1 MKLKAFRI
9 KNYRSI
15 VDSGWNTLAYD
26 NITALIGQNESG
38 KTSVLEALKSFY
50 EGVISDDVLRSDLSL
65 PTVEC
70 KFSLEN
76 EKLNEILDFSLLPQE
91 LVKIIEKK
99 EEVILSRD
107 WEEDKSSRLRIGE
120 EDILKYYCDKEQDK
134 KDIEKRTQEEI
145 NKLLS
150 EADSIVSDLE
160 MAEKEKEEIQVQFNE
175 AHRNLE
181 EAKKALRK
189 AKKPDDKLIA
199 QQQFASSEKYFSQKE
214 AEFHEK
220 VEFYEEKKTSTQELS
235 EKVSVCKLCNEAV
248 ENFNKI
254 GMHLEKLYTELK
266 DVEHYQEMCTNEKE
280 KKAAFVKL
288 TQAKTNYR
296 EANIAY
302 FQSQHDL
309 SLQRTIA
316 AKVLAGKSLKVAES
330 EALRELEED
339 KKYYNAEDIGK
350 ELFSYVPYFEFFE
363 DFSSLLPNKIDLEDV
378 LAENVN
384 AEGYKAAKNFLMISG
399 LTPDF
404 FREKNHRILKQKIEN
419 LNGEITINFQDYWR
433 QNVGKN
439 NKIRLNFELEHYDYT
454 VPEKSGKPYLEFWI
468 KDQSER
474 LYPKQRSRGVRW
486 FLSFYLE
493 LKATAKKNSINRV
506 LLIDEPGL
514 SLHARAQE
522 DVLKVFEDLK
532 DDLQIIY
539 CTHSPHLVDAR
550 KLYRILAVQRANED
564 DETSETIILDIN
576 SLHDASNDTLSPIYS
591 LMGVKL
597 NEQQF
602 IHHTNNVVIE
612 DPITYYYLVT
622 IARLLNSE
630 NEMHFIPATGI
641 SDIPV
646 LINILTG
653 WKLDYFVFL
662 MDNETSNVMK
672 ENLKKT
678 IFLNDDKEADKKIII
693 HENFVAVEDIFST
706 IDFKKYVLNKRVGI
720 TESNYEY
727 IENNGISRT
736 ILASGFVNQAQ
747 DNNLSIK
754 DFDQETQSNFKKLFK
769 NLSDH
774 LS

>member
-15 VDSGWNTLAYD
+15 VDSGWNSLAYD

-65 PTVEC
+65 PVVEC
-70 KFSLEN
+70 KFQLEH
-76 EKLNEILDFSLLPQE
+76 EKLNKILDFSLLPHE

-99 EEVILSRD
+99 DEVILVRN
-107 WEEDKSSRLRIGE
+107 WEEDKSSRLWIGE
-120 EDILKYYCDKEQDK
+120 EDVLKYYNDKENDK
-134 KDIEKRTQEEI
+134 KEIEKRTQEEI
-145 NKLLS
+145 NNLLS
-150 EADSIVSDLE
+150 EADSVVRDLE
-160 MAEKEKEEIQVQFNE
+160 LAEKEKEDIQVQFND
-175 AHRNLE
+175 AHLKLE

-199 QQQFASSEKYFSQKE
+199 QQHFTSTEKYFSQKE

-220 VEFYEEKKTSTQELS
+220 VKFYEEKKTRTQELS

-248 ENFNKI
+248 ENFENNKI
-254 GMHLEKLYTELK
+254 KLDELYIELK

-280 KKAAFVKL
+280 KRAAFVKL

-296 EANIAY
+296 EANAAY
-302 FQSQHDL
+302 FQSHNDL
-309 SLQRTIA
+309 TVQRTIA
-316 AKVLAGKSLKVAES
+316 AKVLEGKSLKVAES
-330 EALRELEED
+330 ETIRELEED

-350 ELFSYVPYFEFFE
+350 ELFEYIPYFEFFE

-384 AEGYKAAKNFLMISG
+384 AEGYKAAMNFLLVSG

-468 KDQSER
+468 KDQTER

-493 LKATAKKNSINRV
+493 LKATAKKNSISRV

-532 DDLQIIY
+532 DDMQILY
-539 CTHSPHLVDAR
+539 CTHSPHLVDVK

-602 IHHTNNVVIE
+602 IHQKNNIVIE
-612 DPITYYYLVT
+612 DTVTYYYLVT

-630 NEMHFIPATGI
+630 SEMHFIPATGI

-646 LINILTG
+646 LTNILTG
-653 WKLDYFVFL
+653 WKLEYFIFL
-662 MDNETSNVMK
+662 MDNEASSVMK
-672 ENLKKT
+672 EHLKKT
-678 IFLNDDKEADKKIII
+678 IFLDDEKEANKKIFIYKSFI
-693 HENFVAVEDIFST
+693 AIEDIFST

-720 TESNYEY
+720 TESNHDY
-727 IENNGISRT
+727 IENNSISRT
-736 ILASGFVNQAQ
+736 ILASAFVNYAQ

-754 DFDQETQSNFKKLFK
+754 DFDQDTQSNFKELFK
-769 NLSDH
+769 NISDYLS
-774 LS
+774 